1 MPSEILTKASP
12 DLAALIRRLTETV
25 DPNAAKRPPKIA
37 VVGDFCL
44 DKYLYVYP
52 SLDEI
57 SVETGIVARQIR
69 AKRLFAGV
77 GGTIANNLRAL
88 GAETSCFGIVGEDG
102 EGFDLL
108 QALRKIGANVEGIVV
123 SSEVVTG
130 TYMKPMRPDSKT
142 NPESVADDG
151 ALLPR
156 PGEGAWIEGA
166 RLDIRNP
173 VPFPTSIVD
182 ELKRRFL
189 EELESFDAVVVSD
202 QFPPGSEAVF
212 SESFRA
218 FLSEAALNHP
228 NARFLCDSRFFVN
241 SYRNALVKCNAN
253 ELLDAYDA
261 VRRNGELRRE
271 TTLDHDAE
279 EDLARLLDAGKW
291 LARRNRQPVLVTR
304 GARGSLLFQ
313 PESALDNLEIYV
325 AEIPARPVEP
335 PIDICGAGD
344 ATNAGLAFGCAL
356 GLRLVDSAFLA
367 GIVSSITIKQ
377 IGVTGV
383 ASIPEILDVLR
394 SKVG

>member
-1 MPSEILTKASP
+1 MSAETLKKAAP
-12 DLAALIRRLTETV
+12 DLPALIQRLTEAYESN
-25 DPNAAKRPPKIA
+25 DAKKSPKIA

-57 SVETGIVARQIR
+57 SVETGIAARQVR

-77 GGTIANNLRAL
+77 GGTIASNLRAL
-88 GAETSCFGIVGEDG
+88 GAETCCFGAVGDDG

-108 QALRKIGANVEGIVV
+108 KALRKIDANVEGIVV
-123 SSEVVTG
+123 SSDVVTG
-130 TYMKPMRPDSKT
+130 TYMKPMRPDTQT
-142 NPESVADDG
+142 NPESVAANG
-151 ALLPR
+151 SLLPR
-156 PGEGAWIEGA
+156 PGEGTWIEDA

-173 VPFPTSIVD
+173 IPTPASVVD
-182 ELKRRFL
+182 ELKKRFL
-189 EELESFDAVVVSD
+189 AELSSFDAVVVSD

-218 FLSEAALNHP
+218 FLSKTAFERP
-228 NARFLCDSRFFVN
+228 NVFFLCDSRFFVN

-253 ELLDAYDA
+253 ELSDAYDA
-261 VRRNGELRRE
+261 AHGGEIKRE
-271 TTLDHDAE
+271 TTLDFDAE
-279 EDLARLLDAGKW
+279 EKLSQLLDAGKW

-304 GARGSLLFQ
+304 GAKGSLLFQ
-313 PESALDNLEIYV
+313 LDGTSDDPEICVSEISAN
-325 AEIPARPVEP
+325 PVEP

-344 ATNAGLAFGCAL
+344 ATNAGLAFGRAL
-356 GLRLVDSAFLA
+356 GLSLVDSAFLA

-394 SKVG
+394 SKLN